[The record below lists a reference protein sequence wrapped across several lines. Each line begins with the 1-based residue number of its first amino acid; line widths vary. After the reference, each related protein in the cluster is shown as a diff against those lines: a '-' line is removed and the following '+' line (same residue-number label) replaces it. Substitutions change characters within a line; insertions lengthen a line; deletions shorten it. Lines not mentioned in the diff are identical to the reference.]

1 MKKLFLTSLFI
12 VALIVNASATNFSG
26 NKISTEE
33 KTSTVTDI
41 IPVSRINYNV
51 INKVKTNFFIK
62 LIQMN
67 EYKIVQSLV
76 SSGVD
81 INEKSVGMTPLMYAA
96 RQNRTDIVKL
106 LLSRGAKIKA
116 KSNKGYTALDYAEIS
131 KATDAYDLIKE
142 ALEA

>member
-96 RQNRTDIVKL
+96 RQNRTDIVRL
-106 LLSRGAKIKA
+106 LLSRGAKIKT